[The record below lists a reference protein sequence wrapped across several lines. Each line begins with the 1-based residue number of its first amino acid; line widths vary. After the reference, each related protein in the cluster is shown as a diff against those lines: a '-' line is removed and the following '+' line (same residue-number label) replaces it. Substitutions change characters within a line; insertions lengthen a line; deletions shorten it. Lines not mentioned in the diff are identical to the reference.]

1 MSTLSSD
8 SQNSRE
14 PLQDRSPG
22 TGSATLRGA
31 LVGLVPLGLLALIIV
46 VALALAALARQLT
59 AASGFYT
66 QQQAALIILIAG
78 FILALIVYVVAIVL
92 TMRRIAAWQE
102 NGIAVQARAA
112 LWSLGITALI
122 VILPLL
128 LAILLPQHPAP

>member
-1 MSTLSSD
+1 MSTLD
-8 SQNSRE
+8 SQNSQG
-14 PLQDRSPG
+14 LAPG

-31 LVGLVPLGLLALIIV
+31 LVGLVPLGLLALIIA
-46 VALALAALARQLT
+46 VALALAVLARQLT
-59 AASGFYT
+59 AASGFFA

-78 FILALIVYVVAIVL
+78 FVLALVVYVVAIVL
-92 TMRRIAAWQE
+92 TTRRIAAWQQ

-122 VILPLL
+122 VILPFL

>member
-8 SQNSRE
+8 SQNSRGS
-14 PLQDRSPG
+14 LQDRLPG
-22 TGSATLRGA
+22 TGSAALRGA

-59 AASGFYT
+59 AASGFYA